1 MRILINYLDMI
12 IMVLWR
18 LIKGIAVLLIALAI
32 LPTVFFLLLPVY
44 VKHGGEKTIN
54 LVFDT
59 LFDE

>member
-1 MRILINYLDMI
+1 
-12 IMVLWR
+12 MVLWR